1 MTGQGTAAAAI
12 SVSGLVKRY
21 HGSDEV
27 TLNGL
32 DLEVRE
38 GEIFGLLGPNG
49 AGKTT
54 TLSIV
59 CGLLRATSG
68 TVRVFGEDVTRHPG
82 RIKHLLGFVPQ
93 DIALYQ
99 TLTGR
104 ENLEFFGRMYGLYGA
119 SLKSRVDELLAVVG
133 LEKSADRKV
142 ATYSGGMKR
151 RANLAAGIL
160 HQPRLLVLDEPTV
173 GIDAQSR
180 GVIFENLR
188 ALSDAGKTMV
198 YATHYMEEAQ
208 KLCTRV
214 AIMDSGRVLLQGPPA
229 QLVAERPGCRNL
241 EELFLELTGRH
252 LRD

>member
-1 MTGQGTAAAAI
+1 MGTAAI
-12 SVSGLVKRY
+12 QVTGLVKRY
-21 HGSDEV
+21 HGGDEATV
-27 TLNGL
+27 NGL
-32 DLEVRE
+32 DLEVCE

-54 TLSIV
+54 TLSII
-59 CGLLRATSG
+59 CGLMKATSG
-68 TVRVFGEDVTRHPG
+68 SVRVLGVDVIRHAA

-104 ENLEFFGRMYGLYGA
+104 ENLEFFGRMHGLHGA
-119 SLKSRVDELLAVVG
+119 VLRGRVDELLTVVG
-133 LEKSADRKV
+133 LEKSADRRV

-151 RANLAAGIL
+151 RANLAAGII

-180 GVIFENLR
+180 GLIFENLH
-188 ALSDAGKTMV
+188 ALSGARTTMI

-214 AIMDSGRVLLQGPPA
+214 AIMDSGRVLIQGPPG

-241 EELFLELTGRH
+241 EELFLELTGRN

>member
-1 MTGQGTAAAAI
+1 MQGQGMDTAAI
-12 SVSGLVKRY
+12 RVTGLVKRY
-21 HGSDEV
+21 HGSDEDTV
-27 TLNGL
+27 NGL
-32 DLEVRE
+32 DLEVCE

-59 CGLLRATSG
+59 CGLLKATGGS
-68 TVRVFGEDVTRHPG
+68 VEVLSVDVARHPG

-93 DIALYQ
+93 DIALYP

-104 ENLEFFGRMYGLYGA
+104 ENLEFFGRMHGLYGA
-119 SLKSRVDELLAVVG
+119 ALKKRVDELLAVVG
-133 LEKSADRKV
+133 LEKSARRKV

-151 RANLAAGIL
+151 RANLAAGII
-160 HQPRLLVLDEPTV
+160 HEPRLLILDEPTV

-180 GVIFENLR
+180 GLIFENLR
-188 ALSDAGKTMV
+188 ELAGAGKTMV

-214 AIMDSGRVLLQGPPA
+214 AIMDSGRVLQQGPPA
-229 QLVAERPGCRNL
+229 QLIAARPGARNL
-241 EELFLELTGRH
+241 EELFLELTGRS

>member
-1 MTGQGTAAAAI
+1 MEAAAI
-12 SVSGLVKRY
+12 SVTGLVKRY
-21 HGSDEV
+21 RGSDEATV
-27 TLNGL
+27 NGL

-59 CGLLRATSG
+59 CGLMKATSG
-68 TVRVFGEDVTRHPG
+68 SVRVFGVDVTRHPA

-99 TLTGR
+99 TLTAR
-104 ENLEFFGRMYGLYGA
+104 ENLEFFGRMHGLRGA
-119 SLKSRVDELLAVVG
+119 ALKERIAELLAVVG
-133 LEKSADRKV
+133 LEKSADRRV

-151 RANLAAGIL
+151 RANLAAGII

-180 GVIFENLR
+180 GLIFENLR
-188 ALSDAGKTMV
+188 ALSGAGKTMM

-208 KLCTRV
+208 QLCTRV
-214 AIMDSGRVLLQGPPA
+214 AIMDSGRVLIQGPPGR
-229 QLVAERPGCRNL
+229 LVADRPGCRNL
-241 EELFLELTGRH
+241 EELFLELTGRS

>member
-1 MTGQGTAAAAI
+1 MDTPAI
-12 SVSGLVKRY
+12 RVTGLVKRY
-21 HGSDEV
+21 HGSDEATV
-27 TLNGL
+27 NGL

-59 CGLLRATSG
+59 CGLMKATSG
-68 TVRVFGEDVTRHPG
+68 EVRVLGEDVMRHPG

-99 TLTGR
+99 TLTAR
-104 ENLEFFGRMYGLYGA
+104 ENLEFFGRMHGLFGGA
-119 SLKSRVDELLAVVG
+119 LKARVAELLAVVG
-133 LEKSADRKV
+133 LEKSADRRV
-142 ATYSGGMKR
+142 STYSGGMKR
-151 RANLAAGIL
+151 RANLAAGII
-160 HQPRLLVLDEPTV
+160 HEPRLLVLDEPTV

-180 GVIFENLR
+180 GLIFENLR
-188 ALSDAGKTMV
+188 ALAGGGKTMV

-214 AIMDSGRVLLQGPPA
+214 AIMDSGRLLVQGPPA
-229 QLVAERPGCRNL
+229 ELIAARPGCRNL
-241 EELFLELTGRH
+241 EELFLELTGRS

>member
-1 MTGQGTAAAAI
+1 MSAQGSETAAI
-12 SVSGLVKRY
+12 SVTGLVKRY
-21 HGSDEV
+21 RGNDEA
-27 TLNGL
+27 TLDGL

-38 GEIFGLLGPNG
+38 GQIFGLLGPNG

-59 CGLLRATSG
+59 CGLLKATAG
-68 TVRVFGEDVTRHPG
+68 EVRVLGVDVVRHPG

-99 TLTGR
+99 TLTAR
-104 ENLEFFGRMYGLYGA
+104 ENLAFFGRMHGLRGA
-119 SLKSRVDELLAVVG
+119 FLRRRIDELLEVVG
-133 LEKSADRKV
+133 LEKSADRRV

-160 HQPRLLVLDEPTV
+160 HRPRLLVLDEPTV

-180 GVIFENLR
+180 GLIFENLH
-188 ALSDAGKTMV
+188 ALSSARTTMV

-208 KLCTRV
+208 KLCSRV
-214 AIMDSGRVLLQGPPA
+214 AIMDSGRVLLEGPPE
-229 QLVAERPGCRNL
+229 QLVAERPGTRNL
-241 EELFLELTGRH
+241 EELFLELTGRN

>member
-1 MTGQGTAAAAI
+1 MDTAAIRAT
-12 SVSGLVKRY
+12 SLVKRY

-59 CGLLRATSG
+59 CGLMKATRGSVEVLG
-68 TVRVFGEDVTRHPG
+68 VDVARHPG

-93 DIALYQ
+93 DIALYP
-99 TLTGR
+99 TLTAR
-104 ENLEFFGRMYGLYGA
+104 ENLEFFGRMHGLYGA
-119 SLKSRVDELLAVVG
+119 ALEARVAELLTVVG
-133 LEKSADRKV
+133 LEKSADRRV
-142 ATYSGGMKR
+142 STFSGGMKR
-151 RANLAAGIL
+151 RANLAAGII
-160 HQPRLLVLDEPTV
+160 HRPRLLVLDEPTV

-188 ALSDAGKTMV
+188 ALSGAGKTLI

-208 KLCTRV
+208 QLCTRV
-214 AIMDSGRVLLQGPPA
+214 AIMDSGRILIQGPPA

-241 EELFLELTGRH
+241 EELFLELTGRN

>member
-1 MTGQGTAAAAI
+1 MDTAAI
-12 SVSGLVKRY
+12 RVTGLVKRY
-21 HGSDEV
+21 RGSDEDTV
-27 TLNGL
+27 NGL

-59 CGLLRATSG
+59 CGLMKATRGSVEVLG
-68 TVRVFGEDVTRHPG
+68 VDVARHPG

-93 DIALYQ
+93 DIALYP

-104 ENLEFFGRMYGLYGA
+104 ENLEFFGRMHGMFGVALQA
-119 SLKSRVDELLAVVG
+119 RVAELLKVVG

-142 ATYSGGMKR
+142 GTYSGGMKR
-151 RANLAAGIL
+151 RANLAAGIV
-160 HQPRLLVLDEPTV
+160 HRPRLLVLDEPTV

-180 GVIFENLR
+180 GLIFENLR
-188 ALSDAGKTMV
+188 GLSGGGTTMV

-229 QLVAERPGCRNL
+229 QLVADRPGTRNL
-241 EELFLELTGRH
+241 EELFLELTGRS

>member
-1 MTGQGTAAAAI
+1 METAAI
-12 SVSGLVKRY
+12 RVTGLVKRY
-21 HGSDEV
+21 HGSDEASV
-27 TLNGL
+27 NGL

-59 CGLLRATSG
+59 CGLMKATG
-68 TVRVFGEDVTRHPG
+68 GEVRVLGEDVLRHPG

-99 TLTGR
+99 TLTAR
-104 ENLEFFGRMYGLYGA
+104 ENLEFFGRLHGLFGA
-119 SLKSRVDELLAVVG
+119 ALQARVAELLAVVG
-133 LEKSADRKV
+133 LEKTADRKV
-142 ATYSGGMKR
+142 STYSGGMKR
-151 RANLAAGIL
+151 RANLAAGII
-160 HQPRLLVLDEPTV
+160 HAPRLLVLDEPTV

-180 GVIFENLR
+180 GLIFDNLR
-188 ALSDAGKTMV
+188 ELAGAGTTMV

-208 KLCTRV
+208 KLCARV
-214 AIMDSGRVLLQGPPA
+214 AIMDSGKVLVQGAPA
-229 QLVAERPGCRNL
+229 ELIAARPGCRNL
-241 EELFLELTGRH
+241 EELFLELTGRG

>member
-1 MTGQGTAAAAI
+1 MDTAAI
-12 SVSGLVKRY
+12 RVTGLVKRY
-21 HGSDEV
+21 RGSDEATV
-27 TLNGL
+27 NGL

-59 CGLLRATSG
+59 CGLLKATSG
-68 TVRVFGEDVTRHPG
+68 SIQVLGVDVDRHPG

-93 DIALYQ
+93 DIALYP
-99 TLTGR
+99 TLTAR
-104 ENLEFFGRMYGLYGA
+104 ENLEFFGRMHGLYGA
-119 SLKSRVDELLAVVG
+119 ALAARIAELLTVVG
-133 LEKSADRKV
+133 LEKSADRRV

-151 RANLAAGIL
+151 RANLAAGVV
-160 HQPRLLVLDEPTV
+160 HEPRLLVLDEPTV

-180 GVIFENLR
+180 GLIFENLR
-188 ALSDAGKTMV
+188 ALSAAGTTMI

-208 KLCTRV
+208 RLCARV
-214 AIMDSGRVLLQGPPA
+214 AIIDSGRVLIQGPPA
-229 QLVAERPGCRNL
+229 QLVAEHPGSRNL
-241 EELFLELTGRH
+241 EELFLELTGRS

>member
-1 MTGQGTAAAAI
+1 MDNVAI
-12 SVSGLVKRY
+12 AVTGLVKRF
-21 HGSDEV
+21 HGSDEPTV
-27 TLNGL
+27 DGL

-54 TLSIV
+54 TLSII
-59 CGLLRATSG
+59 CGILKATSG
-68 TVRVFGEDVTRHPG
+68 TVRVLGVDVARNPG

-93 DIALYQ
+93 DIALYP

-104 ENLEFFGRMYGLYGA
+104 ENLEFFGRLQGLRGA
-119 SLKSRVDELLAVVG
+119 ALSKRVDELLAVVG
-133 LEKSADRKV
+133 LEKSAGRRV
-142 ATYSGGMKR
+142 STYSGGMKR
-151 RANLAAGIL
+151 RANLAAGIV

-180 GVIFENLR
+180 GLIFENLR
-188 ALSDAGKTMV
+188 ALSRAETTMI

-208 KLCTRV
+208 QLCARV
-214 AIMDSGRVLLQGPPA
+214 AIMDAGRVLVQGPPA

-241 EELFLELTGRH
+241 EELFLELTGRY

>member
-1 MTGQGTAAAAI
+1 MSGQGMETAAI
-12 SVSGLVKRY
+12 RVSGLVKRY
-21 HGSDEV
+21 HGSDEASV
-27 TLNGL
+27 NGL

-59 CGLLRATSG
+59 CGLLQATSG
-68 TVRVFGEDVTRHPG
+68 EVRVLGEDVMRHPG

-99 TLTGR
+99 TLTAR
-104 ENLEFFGRMYGLYGA
+104 ENLEFFGRMHGLFGA
-119 SLKSRVDELLAVVG
+119 ALQRRVAELLTVVG
-133 LEKSADRKV
+133 LEKTADRKV
-142 ATYSGGMKR
+142 STYSGGMKR
-151 RANLAAGIL
+151 RANLAAGII
-160 HQPRLLVLDEPTV
+160 HEPRLLVLDEPTV

-180 GVIFENLR
+180 GLIFDNLR
-188 ALSDAGKTMV
+188 TLAGAGKTMV

-214 AIMDSGRVLLQGPPA
+214 AIMDAGRVLVQGPPA
-229 QLVAERPGCRNL
+229 ELIAARPGCRNL
-241 EELFLELTGRH
+241 EELFLELTGRG

>member
-1 MTGQGTAAAAI
+1 METAAI
-12 SVSGLVKRY
+12 RVTGLVKRY
-21 HGSDEV
+21 HGSDET

-59 CGLLRATSG
+59 CGLLKATSG
-68 TVRVFGEDVTRHPG
+68 EVRVLGEDVMRHPG

-93 DIALYQ
+93 DIALYP
-99 TLTGR
+99 TLSGR
-104 ENLEFFGRMYGLYGA
+104 ENLEFFGRLHGLYGA
-119 SLKSRVDELLAVVG
+119 ALKSRVAELLAVVG
-133 LEKSADRKV
+133 LEKSAHRRV
-142 ATYSGGMKR
+142 STYSGGMKR
-151 RANLAAGIL
+151 RANLAVGIV
-160 HQPRLLVLDEPTV
+160 HAPRLLVLDEPTV

-180 GVIFENLR
+180 GLIFENLR
-188 ALSDAGKTMV
+188 QLAAAGTTMV

-208 KLCTRV
+208 QLCARV
-214 AIMDSGRVLLQGPPA
+214 AIMDSGKVLVQGPPA
-229 QLVAERPGCRNL
+229 QLIAERPKCRNL
-241 EELFLELTGRH
+241 EEVFLELTGRY

>member
-1 MTGQGTAAAAI
+1 MDTAAI
-12 SVSGLVKRY
+12 RVTGLVKRY
-21 HGSDEV
+21 RGSDEATV
-27 TLNGL
+27 NGL
-32 DLEVRE
+32 DLEVCE

-59 CGLLRATSG
+59 CGLLKATSG
-68 TVRVFGEDVTRHPG
+68 SVRVLGVDVARHPG
-82 RIKHLLGFVPQ
+82 RLKPLLGFVPQ

-104 ENLEFFGRMYGLYGA
+104 ENLEFFGRMHGLRGA
-119 SLKSRVDELLAVVG
+119 ALKGRVAELLAVVG
-133 LEKSADRKV
+133 LEKSADRRV

-151 RANLAAGIL
+151 RANLAAGII
-160 HQPRLLVLDEPTV
+160 HRPRLLVLDEPTV

-180 GVIFENLR
+180 GLIFENLI
-188 ALSDAGKTMV
+188 ALSSARTTMI

-214 AIMDSGRVLLQGPPA
+214 AIMDSGRVLVQGPPDR
-229 QLVAERPGCRNL
+229 LVAGRPGCRNL
-241 EELFLELTGRH
+241 EELFLELTGRS